1 MALVFSIGLQSGLVL
16 CSLLATV
23 PRSILDDSA
32 KIVEAVE
39 GSFQA
44 QPAVPKE
51 GSDKQLDQL
60 MQLVPTQ
67 AN

>member
-1 MALVFSIGLQSGLVL
+1 MTLKELSVIFSLAS

-23 PRSILDDSA
+23 PQNILDDSA